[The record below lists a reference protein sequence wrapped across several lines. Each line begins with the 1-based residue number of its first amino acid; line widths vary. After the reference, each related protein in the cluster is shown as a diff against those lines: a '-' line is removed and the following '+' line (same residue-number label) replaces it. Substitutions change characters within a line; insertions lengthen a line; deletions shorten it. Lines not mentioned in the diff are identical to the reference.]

1 MFWRAFRKTSSQ
13 PQTDSWWREADLAA
27 DSPTATAV
35 EHLRST
41 VVAMADAPDEA
52 ERQQEMIDGL
62 EQVQAVV
69 AEPALPA
76 VVTQHRVIGADACHF
91 VAPVGLLGDVTAPG
105 KLFLTADR
113 IIFATGR
120 VQTWP
125 WHRISD
131 VVRAGRVLAVVA
143 NGGGEV
149 LRVQC
154 NTYGDALVARHLARR
169 LRERPPREKPVR

>member
-27 DSPTATAV
+27 DSPTVSVV
-35 EHLRST
+35 EHLRRT
-41 VVAMADAPDEA
+41 VLAMADAPDEA
-52 ERQQEMIDGL
+52 ERQQEMIEGL

-69 AEPALPA
+69 AAPALPL
-76 VVTQHRVIGADACHF
+76 VVTQHRVIGLDICHF

-113 IIFATGR
+113 VIFATGR

-125 WHRISD
+125 WHRIRD
-131 VVRAGRVLAVVA
+131 VVRSGRVLAVVA
-143 NGGGEV
+143 NGGDEV

-154 NTYGDALVARHLARR
+154 NTYGDALVARHLAGR
-169 LRERPPREKPVR
+169 LRQGPPRERSVG